1 MAIRLCDSVGRGPD
15 SCRIFRPFTRRTRK
29 KIRVQMPQTDNQRRR
44 PRMARQRA
52 RLPPNVRSTAFF
64 NFSLISLNG
73 PHRYNTFA
81 SAGSDGTVSIWD
93 HKVKKRLR
101 QYPKFPNPV
110 SAIAFNC
117 DGTKIAVGA
126 SYTWDEGEEGLKHV
140 KTPWLGVR
148 RLGDEV
154 KVGVGRLLCSNCG
167 ADVFHQ

>member
-1 MAIRLCDSVGRGPD
+1 
-15 SCRIFRPFTRRTRK
+15 
-29 KIRVQMPQTDNQRRR
+29 
-44 PRMARQRA
+44 MARQRA
-52 RLPPNVRSTAFF
+52 RFPPNVRSTAFF
-64 NFSLISLNG
+64 FNFSLILPNG

-154 KVGVGRLLCSNCG
+154 KVGVGRLLSSNCG
-167 ADVFHQ
+167 TDVFSPMISRKGGLGTDFFSYVLFSHIFSSQVVMPHFTFRAKNEL